1 MRFSFVLFFS
11 FCALCLSFN
20 STAQNESSLLTV
32 SAHGLA
38 LGQVAAI
45 GGCTYAIACNYDPE
59 ATEDDGSCEFQTC
72 GGCTIEAAA
81 NFDASALIDD
91 GSCILL
97 GCTNPMSA
105 NYNPYA
111 NSPDGSCISAFAGCA
126 GDLNFDGLVTASD
139 LLILL
144 QNFGAVCEEE
154 NPDCTSPTYFGYN
167 YDVTQIGEQC
177 WFAENLRST
186 QYANGDFIGQA
197 EADAD
202 WSNANQSNAGAWSH
216 PNGDPANSELY
227 GHLYNGW
234 TVNDERG
241 MCPVGW
247 RVPTDD
253 DFAELEQSAGMPY
266 EVTQETGWRGNSEGL
281 KLKAAPDS
289 PTPWDGLDTFGY
301 KWVAGGWRHVSGLY
315 GYTDGLG
322 LLWFQGEDENND
334 EVLGIRQAGS
344 NEDGLLRSFG
354 GNIGDGR
361 GMRCV
366 RVMEED
372 PIQGCTNPLFGEFN
386 PLATVDDGSCFT
398 PVAVDCTCESP
409 TMDGYTYDVVQIGD
423 QCWFAENLRTTVY
436 ENGDSIP
443 NVEPQDEWLSLEQT
457 ETGAWASPYGD
468 PANQAVHGLQ
478 YNFYAV
484 RDGRDLCPEGWVVP
498 SDEDWGALE
507 LYMGIPEAEVY
518 TSGFRGVNQGS
529 QLKASPEHPNAPWD
543 GIDSLGMTM
552 LASGH
557 RTGSGGWH
565 GPGLGLYWAS
575 DPWSTVYGT
584 YRSLYTGNPEIRR
597 ASTENFASGSIRCVQ
612 ENDGCY
618 DPDGDG
624 ICPEDE
630 IGGCTDPEAEN
641 FDQIATEDDGS
652 CMLNT
657 CESPTMDGYTYDVV
671 QIGDQ
676 CWFAENLRTTVY
688 ENGDS
693 IPNVEPQDEWLS
705 LEQTE
710 TGAWA
715 SPYGDPANQAV
726 HGLQYNF
733 YAVRDG
739 RDLCPEGWVVPSDE
753 DWGALELYM
762 GIPEAEVYTSG
773 FRGVNQGS
781 QLKASPEHPNAPWD
795 GIDSLGMTMLA
806 SGHRTGSGGW
816 HGPGLGLYW
825 ASDPWSTVYGTYR
838 SLYTGNPEIRRAST
852 ENFASGSIRCVQ
864 ENDGCYDPDG
874 DGICPEDEIGGCTDP
889 EAENFDQ
896 IATEDDGSCMLN
908 TCESPTMDGYTYDVV
923 QIGDQCWFAENLR
936 TTVYENGDSI
946 PNVEPQD
953 EWLSLEQTETGAWAS
968 PYGDPAN
975 QAVHGLQYNFYA
987 VRDGRDLC
995 PEGWVVPSD
1004 EDWGALEL
1012 YMGIPEAE
1020 VYTSG
1025 FRGVNQGSQLKA
1037 SPEHPNA
1044 PWDGIDSLGMTML
1057 ASGHRTGSGGWHG
1070 PGLGL
1075 YWASDPWS
1083 TVYGTYRSLYT
1094 GNPEIRRASTEN
1106 FASGSIRCV
1115 QENDGCYDPDG
1126 DGICPEDEIGGCT
1139 DPEAENFDQIATED
1153 DGSCMLNTCESP
1165 TMDGYTYDVVQIGD
1179 QCWFAENL
1187 RTTVY
1192 ENGDSIPNV
1201 EPQDEWLSLEQTETG
1216 AWASPYGD
1224 PANQAVHGLQYNF
1237 YAVRDGRDLCPE
1249 GWVVPSDEDWGALE
1263 LYMGIPEAEVYTS
1276 GFRGVNQGSQLKASP
1291 EHPNAPWDGIDSLGM
1306 TMLASGHRTG
1316 SGGWHGPGLGLYWAS
1331 DPWSTVYGTYRSLYT
1346 GNPEIRRAST
1356 ENFASGSIRCV
1367 QENDG
1372 CYDPDGDGICPE
1384 DEIGGCT
1391 DPEAE
1396 NFDQIATE
1404 DDGSCM
1410 LNTCESPTMDG
1421 YTYDVMQF
1429 GDLCWFTENLRTS
1442 IYANGETIESGDW
1455 SSESPQV
1462 GVYGEANNCNS
1473 CSGNNYCTAP
1483 TETVIAEYGKLY
1495 NWFAVDDYRGLCPT
1509 GWEVPSAV
1517 QWASLKDEIG
1527 NDASNW
1533 LIPEGWNNACLNVPA
1548 GTDLGFMSK
1557 PAGRRTS
1564 GGADFDEGQE
1574 ASWWTKNLNPFFSN
1588 QAFFVQIHEV
1598 EPSAGLTLSGFDSI
1612 DNVTGQSRG
1621 VKTGH
1626 SVRCVRTATAVL
1638 GCTDPDAC
1646 NFNATA
1652 IEDDC
1657 SCLYED
1663 TCGECGGDGSA
1674 CGTCIDTTMID
1685 EAACASTFCE
1695 LDYVCGCDGNTYD
1708 NEYCAQICGG
1718 LSSWTQGP
1726 CHSIIIEC
1734 ADGCENSGCTDPVAC
1749 NYDPNATGEEDGY
1762 CAYYQQAG
1770 CLDLDGDGVYS
1781 TPNFACYCGTES
1793 CPFIFWPSC
1802 EEEGCDDPSALN
1814 WDDECNG
1821 PCLYETVCTDPD
1833 ACNFNQATTIL
1844 GEPCEYI
1851 SCLDCWDPNV
1861 DVEPPT
1867 FADPCVFGD
1876 ILCGEVCV
1884 TGCMDPFACNYDP
1897 NATEPSGTCS
1907 YYMEFGCYDVDED
1920 GLAGVPN
1927 FICFCSSETDDCP
1940 IIDIVPYPCE
1950 DNCEDPSASN
1960 FNDPANGECEYG
1972 NGCESPS
1979 MDGHTYDVVE
1989 IGDQC
1994 WFAENLRTTVYGNG
2008 DAIPAGLTD
2017 GEWTSTTSGATAVH
2031 GEGSSSCSNYSPDI
2045 DACDEEQSLTEYGR
2059 LYNWYAVDDARGLCP
2074 SGWHVPT
2081 DEEWTDLEDFIS
2093 AQGFSGTE
2101 GTALKSTYGWYD
2113 GGNGTDDFG
2122 FSALPGGNRDY
2133 FYGDFDDAG
2142 YYGSWWSSS
2151 PSGGDA
2157 WYRNLLRQLSSHLPV
2172 LRQSARRLLGQV
2184 S

>member
-1165 TMDGYTYDVVQIGD
+1165 TMDGYTYDV
-1179 QCWFAENL
+1179 
-1187 RTTVY
+1187 
-1192 ENGDSIPNV
+1192 
-1201 EPQDEWLSLEQTETG
+1201 
-1216 AWASPYGD
+1216 
-1224 PANQAVHGLQYNF
+1224 
-1237 YAVRDGRDLCPE
+1237 
-1249 GWVVPSDEDWGALE
+1249 
-1263 LYMGIPEAEVYTS
+1263 
-1276 GFRGVNQGSQLKASP
+1276 
-1291 EHPNAPWDGIDSLGM
+1291 
-1306 TMLASGHRTG
+1306 
-1316 SGGWHGPGLGLYWAS
+1316 
-1331 DPWSTVYGTYRSLYT
+1331 
-1346 GNPEIRRAST
+1346 
-1356 ENFASGSIRCV
+1356 
-1367 QENDG
+1367 
-1372 CYDPDGDGICPE
+1372 
-1384 DEIGGCT
+1384 
-1391 DPEAE
+1391 
-1396 NFDQIATE
+1396 
-1404 DDGSCM
+1404 
-1410 LNTCESPTMDG
+1410 
-1421 YTYDVMQF
+1421 MQF

-1527 NDASNW
+1527 SDASNW

-2008 DAIPAGLTD
+2008 DAIPAGLTE

-2093 AQGFSGTE
+2093 AQGLSGTE

-2151 PSGGDA
+2151 PSGGGA

>member
-908 TCESPTMDGYTYDVV
+908 TCESPTMDGYTYDV
-923 QIGDQCWFAENLR
+923 
-936 TTVYENGDSI
+936 
-946 PNVEPQD
+946 
-953 EWLSLEQTETGAWAS
+953 
-968 PYGDPAN
+968 
-975 QAVHGLQYNFYA
+975 
-987 VRDGRDLC
+987 
-995 PEGWVVPSD
+995 
-1004 EDWGALEL
+1004 
-1012 YMGIPEAE
+1012 
-1020 VYTSG
+1020 
-1025 FRGVNQGSQLKA
+1025 
-1037 SPEHPNA
+1037 
-1044 PWDGIDSLGMTML
+1044 
-1057 ASGHRTGSGGWHG
+1057 
-1070 PGLGL
+1070 
-1075 YWASDPWS
+1075 
-1083 TVYGTYRSLYT
+1083 
-1094 GNPEIRRASTEN
+1094 
-1106 FASGSIRCV
+1106 
-1115 QENDGCYDPDG
+1115 
-1126 DGICPEDEIGGCT
+1126 
-1139 DPEAENFDQIATED
+1139 
-1153 DGSCMLNTCESP
+1153 
-1165 TMDGYTYDVVQIGD
+1165 
-1179 QCWFAENL
+1179 
-1187 RTTVY
+1187 
-1192 ENGDSIPNV
+1192 
-1201 EPQDEWLSLEQTETG
+1201 
-1216 AWASPYGD
+1216 
-1224 PANQAVHGLQYNF
+1224 
-1237 YAVRDGRDLCPE
+1237 
-1249 GWVVPSDEDWGALE
+1249 
-1263 LYMGIPEAEVYTS
+1263 
-1276 GFRGVNQGSQLKASP
+1276 
-1291 EHPNAPWDGIDSLGM
+1291 
-1306 TMLASGHRTG
+1306 
-1316 SGGWHGPGLGLYWAS
+1316 
-1331 DPWSTVYGTYRSLYT
+1331 
-1346 GNPEIRRAST
+1346 
-1356 ENFASGSIRCV
+1356 
-1367 QENDG
+1367 
-1372 CYDPDGDGICPE
+1372 
-1384 DEIGGCT
+1384 
-1391 DPEAE
+1391 
-1396 NFDQIATE
+1396 
-1404 DDGSCM
+1404 
-1410 LNTCESPTMDG
+1410 
-1421 YTYDVMQF
+1421 MQF

-1527 NDASNW
+1527 SDASNW

-2008 DAIPAGLTD
+2008 DAIPAGLTE

-2093 AQGFSGTE
+2093 AQG
-2101 GTALKSTYGWYD
+2101 LQ
-2113 GGNGTDDFG
+2113 
-2122 FSALPGGNRDY
+2122 
-2133 FYGDFDDAG
+2133 
-2142 YYGSWWSSS
+2142 
-2151 PSGGDA
+2151 
-2157 WYRNLLRQLSSHLPV
+2157 RN
-2172 LRQSARRLLGQV
+2172 
-2184 S
+2184 

>member
-398 PVAVDCTCESP
+398 PVAVDC
-409 TMDGYTYDVVQIGD
+409 
-423 QCWFAENLRTTVY
+423 
-436 ENGDSIP
+436 
-443 NVEPQDEWLSLEQT
+443 
-457 ETGAWASPYGD
+457 
-468 PANQAVHGLQ
+468 
-478 YNFYAV
+478 
-484 RDGRDLCPEGWVVP
+484 
-498 SDEDWGALE
+498 
-507 LYMGIPEAEVY
+507 
-518 TSGFRGVNQGS
+518 
-529 QLKASPEHPNAPWD
+529 
-543 GIDSLGMTM
+543 
-552 LASGH
+552 
-557 RTGSGGWH
+557 
-565 GPGLGLYWAS
+565 
-575 DPWSTVYGT
+575 
-584 YRSLYTGNPEIRR
+584 
-597 ASTENFASGSIRCVQ
+597 
-612 ENDGCY
+612 
-618 DPDGDG
+618 
-624 ICPEDE
+624 
-630 IGGCTDPEAEN
+630 
-641 FDQIATEDDGS
+641 
-652 CMLNT
+652 
-657 CESPTMDGYTYDVV
+657 
-671 QIGDQ
+671 
-676 CWFAENLRTTVY
+676 
-688 ENGDS
+688 
-693 IPNVEPQDEWLS
+693 
-705 LEQTE
+705 
-710 TGAWA
+710 
-715 SPYGDPANQAV
+715 
-726 HGLQYNF
+726 
-733 YAVRDG
+733 
-739 RDLCPEGWVVPSDE
+739 
-753 DWGALELYM
+753 
-762 GIPEAEVYTSG
+762 
-773 FRGVNQGS
+773 
-781 QLKASPEHPNAPWD
+781 
-795 GIDSLGMTMLA
+795 
-806 SGHRTGSGGW
+806 
-816 HGPGLGLYW
+816 
-825 ASDPWSTVYGTYR
+825 
-838 SLYTGNPEIRRAST
+838 
-852 ENFASGSIRCVQ
+852 
-864 ENDGCYDPDG
+864 
-874 DGICPEDEIGGCTDP
+874 
-889 EAENFDQ
+889 
-896 IATEDDGSCMLN
+896 

-1994 WFAENLRTTVYGNG
+1994 WFAENLRTTVYRNG
-2008 DAIPAGLTD
+2008 DAIPRA
-2017 GEWTSTTSGATAVH
+2017 
-2031 GEGSSSCSNYSPDI
+2031 
-2045 DACDEEQSLTEYGR
+2045 
-2059 LYNWYAVDDARGLCP
+2059 
-2074 SGWHVPT
+2074 
-2081 DEEWTDLEDFIS
+2081 
-2093 AQGFSGTE
+2093 
-2101 GTALKSTYGWYD
+2101 
-2113 GGNGTDDFG
+2113 
-2122 FSALPGGNRDY
+2122 
-2133 FYGDFDDAG
+2133 
-2142 YYGSWWSSS
+2142 
-2151 PSGGDA
+2151 
-2157 WYRNLLRQLSSHLPV
+2157 
-2172 LRQSARRLLGQV
+2172 
-2184 S
+2184 

>member
-1165 TMDGYTYDVVQIGD
+1165 TMDGYTYDV
-1179 QCWFAENL
+1179 
-1187 RTTVY
+1187 
-1192 ENGDSIPNV
+1192 
-1201 EPQDEWLSLEQTETG
+1201 
-1216 AWASPYGD
+1216 
-1224 PANQAVHGLQYNF
+1224 
-1237 YAVRDGRDLCPE
+1237 
-1249 GWVVPSDEDWGALE
+1249 
-1263 LYMGIPEAEVYTS
+1263 
-1276 GFRGVNQGSQLKASP
+1276 
-1291 EHPNAPWDGIDSLGM
+1291 
-1306 TMLASGHRTG
+1306 
-1316 SGGWHGPGLGLYWAS
+1316 
-1331 DPWSTVYGTYRSLYT
+1331 
-1346 GNPEIRRAST
+1346 
-1356 ENFASGSIRCV
+1356 
-1367 QENDG
+1367 
-1372 CYDPDGDGICPE
+1372 
-1384 DEIGGCT
+1384 
-1391 DPEAE
+1391 
-1396 NFDQIATE
+1396 
-1404 DDGSCM
+1404 
-1410 LNTCESPTMDG
+1410 
-1421 YTYDVMQF
+1421 MQF

-1527 NDASNW
+1527 SDASNW

-2008 DAIPAGLTD
+2008 DAIPAGLTE

-2093 AQGFSGTE
+2093 AQGLSGTE

-2151 PSGGDA
+2151 PSGGGA
-2157 WYRNLLRQLSSHLPV
+2157 WYRNLLASYPV
-2172 LRQSARRLLGQV
+2172 IYRYYGNPRDGFSVRCLRDAD
-2184 S
+2184 

>member
-657 CESPTMDGYTYDVV
+657 CESPTMDGYTYDV
-671 QIGDQ
+671 
-676 CWFAENLRTTVY
+676 
-688 ENGDS
+688 
-693 IPNVEPQDEWLS
+693 
-705 LEQTE
+705 
-710 TGAWA
+710 
-715 SPYGDPANQAV
+715 
-726 HGLQYNF
+726 
-733 YAVRDG
+733 
-739 RDLCPEGWVVPSDE
+739 
-753 DWGALELYM
+753 
-762 GIPEAEVYTSG
+762 
-773 FRGVNQGS
+773 
-781 QLKASPEHPNAPWD
+781 
-795 GIDSLGMTMLA
+795 
-806 SGHRTGSGGW
+806 
-816 HGPGLGLYW
+816 
-825 ASDPWSTVYGTYR
+825 
-838 SLYTGNPEIRRAST
+838 
-852 ENFASGSIRCVQ
+852 
-864 ENDGCYDPDG
+864 
-874 DGICPEDEIGGCTDP
+874 
-889 EAENFDQ
+889 
-896 IATEDDGSCMLN
+896 
-908 TCESPTMDGYTYDVV
+908 
-923 QIGDQCWFAENLR
+923 
-936 TTVYENGDSI
+936 
-946 PNVEPQD
+946 
-953 EWLSLEQTETGAWAS
+953 
-968 PYGDPAN
+968 
-975 QAVHGLQYNFYA
+975 
-987 VRDGRDLC
+987 
-995 PEGWVVPSD
+995 
-1004 EDWGALEL
+1004 
-1012 YMGIPEAE
+1012 
-1020 VYTSG
+1020 
-1025 FRGVNQGSQLKA
+1025 
-1037 SPEHPNA
+1037 
-1044 PWDGIDSLGMTML
+1044 
-1057 ASGHRTGSGGWHG
+1057 
-1070 PGLGL
+1070 
-1075 YWASDPWS
+1075 
-1083 TVYGTYRSLYT
+1083 
-1094 GNPEIRRASTEN
+1094 
-1106 FASGSIRCV
+1106 
-1115 QENDGCYDPDG
+1115 
-1126 DGICPEDEIGGCT
+1126 
-1139 DPEAENFDQIATED
+1139 
-1153 DGSCMLNTCESP
+1153 
-1165 TMDGYTYDVVQIGD
+1165 
-1179 QCWFAENL
+1179 
-1187 RTTVY
+1187 
-1192 ENGDSIPNV
+1192 
-1201 EPQDEWLSLEQTETG
+1201 
-1216 AWASPYGD
+1216 
-1224 PANQAVHGLQYNF
+1224 
-1237 YAVRDGRDLCPE
+1237 
-1249 GWVVPSDEDWGALE
+1249 
-1263 LYMGIPEAEVYTS
+1263 
-1276 GFRGVNQGSQLKASP
+1276 
-1291 EHPNAPWDGIDSLGM
+1291 
-1306 TMLASGHRTG
+1306 
-1316 SGGWHGPGLGLYWAS
+1316 
-1331 DPWSTVYGTYRSLYT
+1331 
-1346 GNPEIRRAST
+1346 
-1356 ENFASGSIRCV
+1356 
-1367 QENDG
+1367 
-1372 CYDPDGDGICPE
+1372 
-1384 DEIGGCT
+1384 
-1391 DPEAE
+1391 
-1396 NFDQIATE
+1396 
-1404 DDGSCM
+1404 
-1410 LNTCESPTMDG
+1410 
-1421 YTYDVMQF
+1421 MQF

-1527 NDASNW
+1527 SDASNW

-2008 DAIPAGLTD
+2008 DAIPAGLTE

-2093 AQGFSGTE
+2093 AQGLSGTE

-2151 PSGGDA
+2151 PSGGGA
-2157 WYRNLLRQLSSHLPV
+2157 WYRNLLASYPV
-2172 LRQSARRLLGQV
+2172 IYRYYGNPRDGFSVRCLRDAD
-2184 S
+2184 